1 MPVGEALT
9 ALHRRCTSA
18 AVMALKKAVRPCHQF
33 LFLVEQCDID
43 ESDLQCFWE
52 CHLWNVNVDES
63 VSGLEMGEL
72 PFSSGT
78 LSSIR
83 RDLVLMSDN
92 CSIDFSISSLEK
104 E

>member
-1 MPVGEALT
+1 M
-9 ALHRRCTSA
+9 
-18 AVMALKKAVRPCHQF
+18 
-33 LFLVEQCDID
+33 EQCDID

-83 RDLVLMSDN
+83 RDLVLMPGNHDL
-92 CSIDFSISSLEK
+92 SISSLEK
-104 E
+104 ERGVFPIVRRVEGISLACPFSSRTTKGFFSFWLAV